1 MDFFATLAVVRE
13 LREKLNYITDLL
25 EILSEKVNQIE
36 LTVNLEHMSV
46 ASLVEDSEEDEK
58 KSPAAPGRLG
68 ATAKP
73 DQT

>member
-13 LREKLNYITDLL
+13 LRDKLNYITDLL
-25 EILSEKVNQIE
+25 EILSDKVSQIE

-58 KSPAAPGRLG
+58 KSPAAPGS
-68 ATAKP
+68 TWW
-73 DQT
+73 

>member
-25 EILSEKVNQIE
+25 EVLSDKVEQIE

-46 ASLVEDSEEDEK
+46 ADSSEEDEK

>member
-13 LREKLNYITDLL
+13 LRDKLNYITDLL
-25 EILSEKVNQIE
+25 EILSDKVNQIE
-36 LTVNLEHMSV
+36 LTLNLEHMSV

-58 KSPAAPGRLG
+58 KSPAAPGGLF

-73 DQT
+73 DQA